1 MKTQN
6 FTLIDAP
13 LKNSESQPMAYSHFT
28 LSKAKTAFNLTL
40 NEGQNL
46 FASVEGVPP
55 SEILQT
61 ILQEY
66 IPLATAINTEKAR
79 SELLIAPIL
88 AEVRRQVNYQ
98 VSLFSGNEFNVDEQ
112 LGLQGYCDFMVS
124 GSPEQYFITAPI
136 IAIAEAKNENIIG
149 GLGQCVAS
157 MVGAQL
163 FNQRAENEI
172 NTIYGIVTSGTTW
185 KFLKLEEKTVFIDSV
200 EYYIKELDKILG
212 ILLEPLR
219 GYLGSDR
226 PTTTLN

>member
-1 MKTQN
+1 MKNQGSN
-6 FTLIDAP
+6 FIDFTLKI
-13 LKNSESQPMAYSHFT
+13 SELQPMAYSNFT

-40 NEGQNL
+40 KEGQNL
-46 FASVEGVPP
+46 FATVEGVPP

-61 ILQEY
+61 LLEEY

-185 KFLKLEEKTVFIDSV
+185 KFLKLENQMVFIDSV

-212 ILLEPLR
+212 ILLQPLR
-219 GYLGSDR
+219 GYLESDR
-226 PTTTLN
+226 PTTMLS